1 MERIIDFH
9 TYVGQPLFGYP
20 SRPDELRKSMEETG
34 VARSVICPVKTTD
47 AFFEAQ
53 NLYIA
58 MLAQKYPDSFIGF
71 ARVDPHLGDFSLGL
85 LRRCVEQYGL
95 RGLLLHPWEET
106 FAINDE
112 KVFPLLALCKELKI
126 PVMVEA
132 GYPWLSHCFQIG
144 DLAGRFP
151 QVPIIMTGGGQ
162 MDSAGFNAAD
172 VDFIMNKH
180 SNLLVSTGGDFSD
193 ESIEEKPVCLG
204 PGRVLFGSHA
214 PYLNTKLEI
223 YRVRRA
229 TLTGAQRQDIFS
241 GTADK
246 LLGLEA

>member
-9 TYVGQPLFGYP
+9 TYVGQPLFGYGCT
-20 SRPDELRKSMEETG
+20 PDELRASMEEAG
-34 VARSVICPVKTTD
+34 IARSVICPVKTTD
-47 AFFEAQ
+47 AFFEEQ

-58 MLAQKYPDSFIGF
+58 MLAQKHPDAFIGF
-71 ARVDPHLGDFSLGL
+71 ARVDPHLGDYSRNL
-85 LRRCVEQYGL
+85 LRRCVLEYGL

-112 KVFPLLALCKELKI
+112 KVFPLLTICAELSI

-172 VDFIMNKH
+172 VDFIMAKH
-180 SNLLVSTGGDFSD
+180 QNLIISTGGEFSD
-193 ESIEEKPVCLG
+193 ESIECKPVRLG
-204 PGRVLFGSHA
+204 PGRVLFGSHS
-214 PYLNTKLEI
+214 PYLNVGLELF
-223 YRVRRA
+223 RVRRA
-229 TLTGAQRQDIFS
+229 TLTDAQRQDIFWE
-241 GTADK
+241 TAHK
-246 LLGLEA
+246 LLGLEG